1 MAVLNFD
8 GGEDGRPLSFGDYN
22 NLLSDYQQ
30 ETIFPF
36 MTDNWGGNV
45 NGPDRL
51 PPTQANLDAQ
61 KKATEAFWGQY
72 SPQIRSD
79 FQRHMNDSREWTD
92 SVLPLMKMIPLAVGG
107 AGLGGALGLLGPGAG
122 FPGTSMFGGGG
133 LGSLFGG
140 AEAAVAPTWDAA
152 TSAAWSQ
159 APTAGWD
166 TLSAMGMGD
175 TAAGAAAG
183 APWAGLDSTL
193 YPGAAN
199 GSGVMT
205 GAEAG
210 TGGGGNMISNF
221 IKGLTPGNVKQG
233 FDLARTVSSLAGLYS
248 SNKQNQNLSSL
259 AKDMAG
265 MYKPGSSY
273 EEQLRKELQRRD
285 AMSGRR
291 SQYGPRAVELQARLA
306 EMASRQAPALA
317 QIYAQQGNT
326 QNQVMK
332 DLLNLGQYSGGFNYL
347 SSLFGG

>member
-152 TSAAWSQ
+152 TSAAWGSG
-159 APTAGWD
+159 AGLGGD
-166 TLSAMGMGD
+166 TLSAMGMGNA
-175 TAAGAAAG
+175 AAGAAAG

-199 GSGVMT
+199 GSSVMT

-221 IKGLTPGNVKQG
+221 IKGLTPGSVKEG
-233 FDLARTVSSLAGLYS
+233 FNLTKSLASLAGIYNNYKTSKGLT
-248 SNKQNQNLSSL
+248 SL
-259 AKDMAG
+259 ANDMAG

-306 EMASRQAPALA
+306 EMATRQSPKLAEMYMMADNSRNDM
-317 QIYAQQGNT
+317 Y
-326 QNQVMK
+326 K
-332 DLLNLGQYSGGFNYL
+332 SLLNFGNSSGLLG
-347 SSLFGG
+347 LFGG